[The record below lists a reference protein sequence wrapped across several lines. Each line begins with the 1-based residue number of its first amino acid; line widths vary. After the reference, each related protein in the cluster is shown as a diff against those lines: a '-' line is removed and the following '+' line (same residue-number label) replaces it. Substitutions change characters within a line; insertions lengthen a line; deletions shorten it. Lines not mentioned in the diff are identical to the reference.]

1 MSNIKFSFLVTSIAG
16 LSTLLGMIPIFLK
29 IKNKDTIINA
39 SLSFASG
46 VMLSV
51 SLFSLLPESMNLLQ
65 EKYNDKGIII
75 LVLLFSIIG
84 IFLAS
89 FIDKIFKNIDNKLYK
104 LGIINS
110 LALMIHNIPE
120 GILTFSTTTVNV
132 SLGIALA
139 LSILFHNIPEGISIS
154 VPIYYSTNSKFK
166 AFIYTF
172 ISGFSEIIGAI
183 ITYIFLY
190 KYINNSFIGVI
201 LSLTVGI
208 MSYISLSE
216 LLPTAIKYNKKKTT
230 IIFFIIGFIFML
242 FFK

>member
-51 SLFSLLPESMNLLQ
+51 SLFSLLPESMDLLQ

-89 FIDKIFKNIDNKLYK
+89 FIDKVFKNIDNKLYK

-154 VPIYYSTNSKFK
+154 VPIYYSTNSKIK

>member
-16 LSTLLGMIPIFLK
+16 FSTLLGMIPIFLK

-51 SLFSLLPESMNLLQ
+51 SFFSLFPESIDFLK

-89 FIDKIFKNIDNKLYK
+89 FIDKVFKNIDNKLYK

-132 SLGIALA
+132 SLGITLA

-154 VPIYYSTNSKFK
+154 VPIYYATNSKFK

-190 KYINNSFIGVI
+190 KYINNSFIGII

-208 MSYISLSE
+208 MTYISLSE
-216 LLPTAIKYNKKKTT
+216 LLPTAIKYNKKKITT
-230 IIFFIIGFIFML
+230 IFFIIGFIFML

>member
-51 SLFSLLPESMNLLQ
+51 SIFSLLPESIELLN
-65 EKYNDKGIII
+65 EKYNGKGIII

-132 SLGIALA
+132 SLGITLA

-154 VPIYYSTNSKFK
+154 VPIFYSTNSKFK

>member
-89 FIDKIFKNIDNKLYK
+89 FIDKVFKNIDNKLYK

>member
-16 LSTLLGMIPIFLK
+16 LSTLIGMIPIFLK

-46 VMLSV
+46 VMLSA
-51 SLFSLLPESMNLLQ
+51 SLFSLLPESMDLLQ

>member
-46 VMLSV
+46 VLLSV
-51 SLFSLLPESMNLLQ
+51 SIFSLLPESIELLN
-65 EKYNDKGIII
+65 EKYNGKGIII

-132 SLGIALA
+132 SLGITLA

>member
-51 SLFSLLPESMNLLQ
+51 SLFSLLPESMDLLQ
-65 EKYNDKGIII
+65 EKHNDKGIII

-89 FIDKIFKNIDNKLYK
+89 FIDKVFKNIDNKLYK

-110 LALMIHNIPE
+110 IALMIHNIPE

>member
-51 SLFSLLPESMNLLQ
+51 SLFSLLPESMDLLQ

-89 FIDKIFKNIDNKLYK
+89 FIDKVFKNIDNKLYK

>member
-51 SLFSLLPESMNLLQ
+51 SLFSLLPESMDLLQ
-65 EKYNDKGIII
+65 EKYNDNGIII

-89 FIDKIFKNIDNKLYK
+89 FIDKVFKNIDNKLYK

-230 IIFFIIGFIFML
+230 IVFFIIGFIFML

>member
-16 LSTLLGMIPIFLK
+16 LSTLIGMIPIFLK

-46 VMLSV
+46 VILSV
-51 SLFSLLPESMNLLQ
+51 SLFSLLTESMDLLQ

>member
-51 SLFSLLPESMNLLQ
+51 SLFSLLPESMDLLQ

>member
-51 SLFSLLPESMNLLQ
+51 SLFSLLPESMDLLQ

-89 FIDKIFKNIDNKLYK
+89 FIDKVFKNIDNKLYK

-208 MSYISLSE
+208 MSYISLNE

>member
-16 LSTLLGMIPIFLK
+16 LSTLIGMIPIFLK

-51 SLFSLLPESMNLLQ
+51 SLFSLLPESMDLLQ